1 MAGPTNDNR
10 GETLK
15 LYSYWRSSAAWRV
28 RIALALKGAPYE
40 YCPVNLVQGEQ
51 RTAEYRGQVHP
62 GGLVP
67 ALQVLRE
74 DGTCLT
80 LTQSLAIID
89 YLESRGVDWGARAGL
104 QQYQLLPT
112 DSALRAHVLELV
124 YTIACD
130 THPLQNLRV
139 LHTYEE
145 EVRPTRAKTVISEGL
160 RTFERLLATGH
171 CSNRYCVG
179 DQVTLADIVLVP
191 QVYNAIRWQVAME
204 EFPRINAIY
213 EHLSTLPAF
222 KAAHP
227 DSQPDAPKQQ

>member
-1 MAGPTNDNR
+1 MAGLTNDKR
-10 GETLK
+10 GETTLK

-28 RIALALKGAPYE
+28 RIALALKDIPYE
-40 YCPVNLVQGEQ
+40 YCSVNLVQGEQ
-51 RTAEYRGQVHP
+51 RTEEYRSRVHP

-67 ALQVLRE
+67 ALQVIRE
-74 DGTCLT
+74 NGACLT

-89 YLESRGVDWGARAGL
+89 YLECVGTGWGAQTGP
-104 QQYQLLPT
+104 QQHQLLPT
-112 DSALRAHVLELV
+112 DPALRAHVLGLV

-145 EVRPTRAKTVISEGL
+145 EIRPARAKTVISEGL
-160 RTFERLLATGH
+160 RTFERLLAAGP

-179 DQVTLADIVLVP
+179 DQVTLADVVLVP
-191 QVYNAIRWQVAME
+191 QVYNAIRWQVAMD
-204 EFPRINAIY
+204 EFPRIAAIC

-222 KAAHP
+222 KSAHP
-227 DSQPDAPKQQ
+227 DIQPDAPRQ